1 MLEDKSELF
10 LKKKKN
16 EDKSELKPATSTP
29 LYMIYQS
36 LKEITF

>member
-10 LKKKKN
+10 LKKKKKEE

-29 LYMIYQS
+29 LIWFTN
-36 LKEITF
+36 L